1 VKRAAKIAWPS
12 FALRESGNMSERTTE
27 ERQDWKSDIVWVALY
42 SILIFLLMVGW
53 AAVPA

>member
-1 VKRAAKIAWPS
+1 MKRAAKIAWPS